1 MQQDR
6 NVNSASIILCSLRQA
21 GHTPQPATNTTNR
34 KTRGQRISFSLGLKF
49 CKHSPGPH
57 RHRQQGGPRP
67 GLAAANVSAKHT
79 KSCHR
84 SIPDRFLMSAGDRSK
99 NCALCSRWE
108 ARLWGVTIRGMVGEW
123 WFLLVLLFSQHF
135 LQWLF
140 RKGQILSLKAK
151 H

>member
-6 NVNSASIILCSLRQA
+6 NVNSASITLCSLRQA

-34 KTRGQRISFSLGLKF
+34 KTRGQRISFSLGLKL
-49 CKHSPGPH
+49 CKQQPGPTPA
-57 RHRQQGGPRP
+57 QAVESGP

-84 SIPDRFLMSAGDRSK
+84 SIPDRFLMSAGDSSK

-108 ARLWGVTIRGMVGEW
+108 ARLESDNKGIWRKSDGSNGENKNLKIKYLDKK
-123 WFLLVLLFSQHF
+123 FL
-135 LQWLF
+135 
-140 RKGQILSLKAK
+140 
-151 H
+151 

>member
-57 RHRQQGGPRP
+57 RHRQKGGRRP

-108 ARLWGVTIRGMVGEW
+108 ARLWGVTIQGNGGRVMVPIG
-123 WFLLVLLFSQHF
+123 LVIFSKF
-135 LQWLF
+135 SSIIVS
-140 RKGQILSLKAK
+140 KGSDLVT
-151 H
+151 

>member
-57 RHRQQGGPRP
+57 RHRQQGGRRP

-108 ARLWGVTIRGMVGEW
+108 ARLRSDNTGKWRESDGSCW
-123 WFLLVLLFSQHF
+123 SFYFLKTFF
-135 LQWLF
+135 NYCF
-140 RKGQILSLKAK
+140 
-151 H
+151 

>member
-49 CKHSPGPH
+49 CKQQPGPTPA
-57 RHRQQGGPRP
+57 QAVEPGP

-108 ARLWGVTIRGMVGEW
+108 ARLESDNKGMW
-123 WFLLVLLFSQHF
+123 
-135 LQWLF
+135 
-140 RKGQILSLKAK
+140 RKNDG
-151 H
+151 

>member
-57 RHRQQGGPRP
+57 RHRQQGGPVWPRQMSP
-67 GLAAANVSAKHT
+67 QNIQKVAT
-79 KSCHR
+79 
-84 SIPDRFLMSAGDRSK
+84 DRYLIGF
-99 NCALCSRWE
+99 
-108 ARLWGVTIRGMVGEW
+108 
-123 WFLLVLLFSQHF
+123 
-135 LQWLF
+135 
-140 RKGQILSLKAK
+140 
-151 H
+151 